1 MRRELPPL
9 DAKCLALLAIL
20 VATPLS
26 ADPEWIT
33 QQSARLVVG
42 QPSFTRQSPISSRSI
57 IGSAGGVAVG
67 GDRLFIA
74 EGNRIGATPIN
85 NRVLI
90 YHDLNGIVPEPTDEL
105 EQNGPCPACIGTPD
119 VVLGQTDFE
128 SFDFGVQ
135 NGMRA
140 PSSVATD
147 GRVLAVADTNN
158 NRVMLW
164 NQIPATNG
172 AAPDVVL
179 GQPDAGDNTPRTSA
193 NGMRGPQGVW
203 VADGKLFVAD
213 TQNSRILIWNSIPSA
228 SGANADVVVG
238 QPDFDTAPEPDLT
251 RSNFD
256 PAAAALLDPVSVT
269 VNNGRMFVADLGFDR
284 VLIYNTVPTS
294 NGAGADVVI
303 GQPDMTTAGFN
314 EDAVLRSVA
323 ALCEEIGIFED
334 DGSVTPDDSIFPP
347 PIDREPPAE
356 GEPTTKLPRRCERTL
371 NFPRFALSDGEKLF
385 IADSGNDRVLIF
397 NQIPTENGAAAD
409 LVIGQPDFISLEESV
424 QPGNV
429 RSPTSLAH
437 DGTNLYVADPFTRR
451 ILIFSEA
458 ENMIAHQG
466 IQNGASFS
474 VQATGFLQYTGTAA
488 AGQTVSVEL
497 SGRSFELETADG
509 ETSDQI
515 RDKIMEMINSDPDTL
530 VRAHPFN
537 GAGRFARGFILFGG
551 GVIEGETIGLTLG
564 DKRYNVIV
572 QPGDTAERMVD
583 RFVFEMELDPHPLVI
598 SRREITDINTL
609 EIIARTAGDVANSIS
624 MTLDIP
630 AGSPLTAERSAE
642 TLTGGEFPHRV
653 RLTALP
659 GGRRG
664 NAVTITALVT
674 GAGLA
679 GSTSGSRLVGGGDA
693 RFLPNGTFAAI
704 FGEDMS
710 AETLVADAS
719 QPLPTELGGV
729 QVYCNGR
736 LAPIF
741 SVSPNQV
748 NFMVPWEIEGT
759 GSTTYVRRTLA
770 DGSVKVSVPRGNEI
784 TRAAPGLFAMPGI
797 EPRQAVAVHGA
808 AQATGTV
815 AISRP
820 APLQVGAD
828 ETEVLAGSA
837 TATITINNRNY
848 TYDAVAGQTVTEV
861 RDRLIDLIN
870 AGDGDPDVV
879 ATAGRIGFFS
889 ARANVDFTG
898 DPVAGNVVTLRIGN
912 RGYTYTVLEGDT
924 LEVIRNVLVD
934 RVNSGLGD
942 PEVTARRLI
951 LVGQVT
957 LQVVARALGTD
968 GNSIPF
974 SVEAMG
980 GGVMA
985 VTNVAESGVLEGGQT
1000 PPVVLLTARRQGRE
1014 GNEITYSGDSSD
1026 TLILSTT
1033 GRSPSLCCG
1042 NIPFSLITE
1051 DNPAIPGELIIV
1063 FGSGLGFPSPLPD
1076 AEGLLSGHPTP
1087 AAPLFNVPFNA
1098 DDFVS
1103 SLAGG
1108 RTASLRFAGLMPGF
1122 PGIYQINLQ
1131 LNEGLADDPATP
1143 LTIAQ
1148 VLFISNTVTI
1158 PVKNLRPS
1166 DPDDFDSRF

>member
-1 MRRELPPL
+1 M
-9 DAKCLALLAIL
+9 LAIL
-20 VATPLS
+20 AATPLS
-26 ADPEWIT
+26 ADPEWVT

-57 IGSAGGVAVG
+57 IGSAGGVAVA

-74 EGNRIGATPIN
+74 EGNRVGATPIN

-90 YHDLNGIVPEPTDEL
+90 YHDLDGIVPDPTDEL
-105 EQNGPCPACIGTPD
+105 PQDGPCPACIGTPD

-128 SFDFGVQ
+128 SFGFGVE

-140 PSSVATD
+140 PTGVASD
-147 GRVLAVADTNN
+147 GLVLAVADTNN
-158 NRVMLW
+158 NRVMIW
-164 NQIPATNG
+164 NRIPATNG

-179 GQPDAGDNTPRTSA
+179 GQPNPGDNTPRTSA
-193 NGMRGPQGVW
+193 SGMRGPQGVW
-203 VADGKLFVAD
+203 IADGKLFVAD
-213 TQNSRILIWNSIPSA
+213 TQNSRVLIWNSIPGA
-228 SGANADVVVG
+228 NGANADVVVG

-256 PAAAALLDPVSVT
+256 PTATGLLDPVSVT
-269 VNNGRMFVADLGFDR
+269 VSNGRMFVADLGFDR
-284 VLIYNTVPTS
+284 VLIYNSIPTG
-294 NGAGADVVI
+294 NAAAADIVV

-314 EDAVLRSVA
+314 DDGVERSVM

-347 PIDREPPAE
+347 PISREPPADD
-356 GEPTTKLPRRCERTL
+356 EPTTKLPRRCEHTL
-371 NFPRFALSDGEKLF
+371 NFPRFALADGEKLF
-385 IADSGNDRVLIF
+385 IADSGNDRVLVY

-409 LVIGQPDFISLEESV
+409 VVIGQPDFISLEESA

-429 RSPTSLAH
+429 RSPTSLAY
-437 DGTNLYVADPFTRR
+437 DGKNLYVADPFTRR
-451 ILIFSEA
+451 VLIFTEG

-466 IQNGASFS
+466 IRNGASFS
-474 VQATGFLQYTGTAA
+474 VQATGFLQYTGTAI
-488 AGQTVSVEL
+488 AGQTVDIDI
-497 SGRSFELETADG
+497 SGRDYVFDTEEG
-509 ETSDQI
+509 ETSIQI
-515 RDKIMEMINSDPDTL
+515 RDKVMEMINADPDTL

-537 GAGRFARGFILFGG
+537 GAGRFARGFIKFGG
-551 GVIEGETIGLTLG
+551 GVIEGETVGLTIG
-564 DKRYNVIV
+564 EKRYEVIV
-572 QPGDTAERMVD
+572 QAGDASFTMVD
-583 RFVFEMELDPHPLVI
+583 RLVFEMELDQHPLVI
-598 SRREITDINTL
+598 ARRDITDVNTL
-609 EIIARTAGDVANSIS
+609 ELIARTAGDLANSIGIS
-624 MTLDIP
+624 VQT
-630 AGSPLTAERSAE
+630 ATGSPLTVELTAD

-659 GGRRG
+659 GGRQG
-664 NAVTITALVT
+664 NAITITAQVMGVGLVGT
-674 GAGLA
+674 
-679 GSTSGSRLVGGGDA
+679 TSGSRLVGGGDA
-693 RFLPNGTFAAI
+693 RFLPNGSFAAI
-704 FGEDMS
+704 FGEDIA
-710 AETLVADAS
+710 AETIVADAS

-736 LAPIF
+736 RAPIF
-741 SVSPNQV
+741 SVSPSQV
-748 NFMVPWEIEGT
+748 NFMVPWEIEGI
-759 GSTTYVRRTLA
+759 GSTTYIRRA
-770 DGSVKVSVPRGNEI
+770 MPDGSIRVSVPRGNEI
-784 TRAAPGLFAMPGI
+784 TRAAPGLFAMAGL
-797 EPRQAVAVHGA
+797 EPRQAVAVHGTS
-808 AQATGTV
+808 QATGTV

-828 ETEVLAGSA
+828 LTEVLDGAA
-837 TATITINNRNY
+837 TATITVNNRTY
-848 TYDAVAGQTVTEV
+848 TYNAQGGETVTQV
-861 RDRLIDLIN
+861 RDQLINLIN
-870 AGDGDPDVV
+870 AGDGDPDVM

-898 DPVAGNVVTLRIGN
+898 EPAAGDTVTLFISN
-912 RGYTYTVLEGDT
+912 RAYAYSVQEGDS
-924 LEVIRNVLVD
+924 LEVIRNILVD

-957 LQVVARALGTD
+957 LQVVARSLGTD
-968 GNSIPF
+968 GNAIPF
-974 SVEAMG
+974 SVDASG
-980 GGVMA
+980 GGVA
-985 VTNVAESGVLEGGQT
+985 VATNVAESGLLEGGLT
-1000 PPVVLLTARRQGRE
+1000 PPVVELIARRQGRE
-1014 GNEITYSGDSSD
+1014 GNEILYSGDSSD
-1026 TLILSTT
+1026 TLILSAT

-1051 DNPAIPGELIIV
+1051 DNPAIPGEVIIL
-1063 FGSGLGFPSPLPD
+1063 FGSGLGFTTPKADPD
-1076 AEGLLSGHPTP
+1076 TLVSGQPTP
-1087 AAPLFNVPFNA
+1087 MAPLFEVPFNA

-1108 RTASLRFAGLMPGF
+1108 RTAQLRFAGLMPGF
-1122 PGIYQINLQ
+1122 SGIYQINLK